1 MGSITRAGVRYDR
14 SGRSLGWAIVVF
26 ASSEDANAAQRQ
38 YNGVPLDGKPM
49 RIKVVE
55 LSTPDRDLGPSDD
68 ADAGSF
74 SPRRGGGRL
83 GGSANGFSSR
93 GGGRSTG
100 GWRRGGGGRGARGG
114 FSGGS
119 GRGGRRGGA
128 GGGRANVSKEDLD
141 KLLDAYVAQVC
152 SFALLTNSVS
162 FTLLMYFTSVV
173 FLFYLYSYL
182 FF

>member
-1 MGSITRAGVRYDR
+1 MGTITRAGVRYDR

-55 LSTPDRDLGPSDD
+55 LSSPDRDLGPSDD
-68 ADAGSF
+68 GDSAGDAGGF

-83 GGSANGFSSR
+83 GGSANGFSAR
-93 GGGRSTG
+93 GGGGRGGG
-100 GWRRGGGGRGARGG
+100 GWRRGGGGRGGRGG
-114 FSGGS
+114 FSGSS
-119 GRGGRRGGA
+119 GRGGRRGAGA

-141 KLLDAYVAQVC
+141 KQLDAYVAQVG
-152 SFALLTNSVS
+152 SFIFSKLQSIFS
-162 FTLLMYFTSVV
+162 I
-173 FLFYLYSYL
+173 
-182 FF
+182 

>member
-1 MGSITRAGVRYDR
+1 MGTITRVGVRYDR

-26 ASSEDANAAQRQ
+26 ATAEDANAAQRQ

-55 LSTPDRDLGPSDD
+55 LSQPDRDLGPSDD
-68 ADAGSF
+68 GDAGGF

-83 GGSANGFSSR
+83 GGSSIGYSARVGSGR
-93 GGGRSTG
+93 GGG
-100 GWRRGGGGRGARGG
+100 GWRRGGGGRGGRGG
-114 FSGGS
+114 FSGSS

-141 KLLDAYVAQVC
+141 KQLDAYVAQVC
-152 SFALLTNSVS
+152 SFT
-162 FTLLMYFTSVV
+162 F
-173 FLFYLYSYL
+173 FYLIFSI
-182 FF
+182 